1 MNRRRC
7 IIRKDQKDLDL
18 LKAYRMFQK
27 LIQYPDL
34 IDSMREIFLLALSEK
49 KIVDAQRLRQEA
61 IAKLQGEG
69 REPDEESIREYQ
81 CALIDLY
88 FATFFTETAIEG
100 HINLARKQDRFKHL
114 SRVINMEGTTS
125 RKIHQA
131 LQEFCEI
138 PMGDLYISPD
148 EAEGAR
154 VNLINYFISNQLPF
168 IGIGKQYITVR
179 DIYELVEN
187 ILWSR
192 RRSGKIGGKAAG
204 MFLAYKVLVPKL
216 TPGDPEIERYVRIPE
231 SYYFNSGIFSDFL
244 DYNNLHRFHTQKY
257 KTREVIEED
266 FEQIA
271 ELFQEASFPPDTVED
286 FREFL
291 QQVGEHPLILR
302 SSSLLED
309 NFGHAFSGKYDSI
322 FVVNQGDLE
331 TRLNEFIWGLKR
343 VHMSTFGP
351 GPILYRRDHNLLD
364 FDERMSVL
372 VQKVVGRRFKNYF
385 FPFSAGVGFSYSS
398 YSWTPRIKKED
409 GLVRLVFG
417 LGTRAVDRIG
427 QDYPRMVHLSHPL
440 LRPEVDAKQI
450 MKYSQKLVDVLNLKT
465 GQFETVSYNKLMR
478 EISHPDLFYAVS
490 VNQDGHLSP
499 PMFKSQ
505 PIHADQICLT
515 FENLLS
521 KTEFTPLMKKILRQ
535 LQEAYGR
542 PVDIEFAWDENH
554 LYILQCR
561 SLAVSKEI
569 GRVSLPKGLS
579 KEKIIFTNNQ
589 IVSSSIISD
598 IEYVVYVCPKAYGR
612 LSTYDE
618 KLKVGRVVSQ
628 LNRQFHNKRYALF
641 GPGRWGSNDINL
653 GVKVGYED
661 INRTLILG
669 EIAFEKEG
677 YTPEVSFGTHFFN
690 DLVEAQIAPIAIFP
704 DHIDTIFKEGFFKQ
718 ASNQLSAMA
727 PDFAVYD
734 SVVHV
739 VHVPAYN
746 NGQLLHVYQNNEEQK
761 GVGFIG
767 PRE

>member
-1 MNRRRC
+1 MRRQ
-7 IIRKDQKDLDL
+7 IINKDQKELNL

-27 LIQYPDL
+27 LAQYPDL
-34 IDSMREIFLLALSEK
+34 IDSMREIFLLALSERNIIDTK
-49 KIVDAQRLRQEA
+49 RLGQEA
-61 IAKLQGEG
+61 IAKIQGEG
-69 REPDEESIREYQ
+69 HEPNEESIREYTD
-81 CALIDLY
+81 ALIDLY
-88 FATFFTETAIEG
+88 FATFFTEAEIEN
-100 HINLARKQDRFKHL
+100 HINLARKQNRFKHL
-114 SRVINMEGTTS
+114 LRVINMEGTTS

-216 TPGDPEIERYVRIPE
+216 APGDPEIERYVRIPE

-244 DYNNLHRFHTQKY
+244 DYNHLHRFHTQKY

-266 FEQIA
+266 YEQIA

-286 FREFL
+286 FRKFL
-291 QQVGEHPLILR
+291 QKVGEDPLILR

-331 TRLNEFIWGLKR
+331 TRLSEFIWGLKR

-372 VQKVVGRRFKNYF
+372 VQKVVGRRFGDYF

-398 YSWTPRIKKED
+398 YSWTPRIRKED

-440 LRPEVDAKQI
+440 LRPEVDAQQI

-499 PMFKSQ
+499 PMFKGQ
-505 PIHADQICLT
+505 PIHPGQTCLT

-521 KTEFTPLMKKILRQ
+521 KTKFAPLMKKILRQ

-569 GRVSLPKGLS
+569 GQVSLPKGLS

-589 IVSSSIISD
+589 VVSSSIISD
-598 IEYVVYVCPKAYGR
+598 IEYVIYVCPKAYGR

-628 LNRQFHNKRYALF
+628 LNRQFHEKRYALF

-704 DHIDTIFKEGFFKQ
+704 DHPDTLFKEGFFKQ
-718 ASNQLSAMA
+718 ATNQLSSITSE
-727 PDFAVYD
+727 FAAYD

-739 VHVPAYN
+739 VHVPTAN
-746 NGQLLHVYQNNEEQK
+746 NDELLHVYQNNEEQK
-761 GVGFIG
+761 GIGFVG
-767 PRE
+767 PRQ